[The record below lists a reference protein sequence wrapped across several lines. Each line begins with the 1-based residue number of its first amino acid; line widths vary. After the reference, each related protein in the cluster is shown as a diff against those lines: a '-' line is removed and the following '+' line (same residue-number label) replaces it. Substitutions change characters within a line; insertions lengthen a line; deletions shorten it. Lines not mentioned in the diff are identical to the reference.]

1 MNDKYLEEE
10 IVLTKVLSNGTN
22 CCDYRLVK
30 YKMNGK
36 WTKPILE
43 YNQEKGTNGDWDGWN
58 MTELFEHFSHGDIAY
73 MNKKFGMQF
82 YISCYDE
89 ELIQTDELVEF
100 KESIT
105 EES

>member
-1 MNDKYLEEE
+1 MDKEK
-10 IVLTKVLSNGTN
+10 ILTKTINNGSN

-30 YKMNGK
+30 YKLNGK

-43 YNQEKGTNGDWDGWN
+43 YNQEKGTNGDWNGWH

-73 MNKKFGMQF
+73 MNKEFGMQF
-82 YISCYDE
+82 GIGCYDE

-100 KESIT
+100 ANKEVSKWKK
-105 EES
+105 